1 MARFTICPEGCKW
14 SQVDA
19 ASAEMAYRSVCS
31 WYNPKTRIAVINQ
44 ATGQAVTFTRQLDG
58 AGNLVKIFQE

>member
-1 MARFTICPEGCKW
+1 MTKYTVAPEGCRW
-14 SQVDA
+14 SEVDA

-31 WYNPKTRIAVINQ
+31 WYNPKTRIAIINQ

-58 AGNLVKIFQE
+58 AGNLVKISQE

>member
-1 MARFTICPEGCKW
+1 MNKYIVAPEGCKW
-14 SQVDA
+14 SEVNA

-31 WYNPKTRIAVINQ
+31 WYSPATRIMIVNQ

-58 AGNLVKIFQE
+58 AGNLVKICQE